1 MERSGYRNFLLAGLA
16 LALGVGLTFDPGRAD
31 EPSYEG
37 KTIRVIVT
45 SSAGGGSDTTARMAA
60 RIMPKYLPG
69 NPKSIVQNMPGGGG
83 VIANNYFAHEV
94 KGDGLTM
101 LLGSTSSIE
110 TFMRGGSTIK
120 YDPRTYKYIGAVARG
135 GSLLMIRKDARP
147 RLTNKAAKPVVVGD
161 SDGIRSWVALT
172 VWGSEYLGWNLRWI
186 YGYPGGTEIS
196 LAVRQGE
203 VEMYGTATVPV
214 IKDLV
219 REGTVDLVC
228 SQDQERRP
236 DFPEVATFTE
246 ILGAKRPTGIS
257 WEAYMAWAGPPELDK
272 FLSVPASTPDSFVK
286 TLRIAFNKAMKDP
299 EVQKEGDKAFGEGWR
314 AHSGERIET
323 VIKKHLATSKE
334 AKEFLFKMRKK
345 YGLPVA
351 E

>member
-1 MERSGYRNFLLAGLA
+1 MRRKGYLTFLSAGLM
-16 LALGVGLTFDPGRAD
+16 LALVVSLGRDQARAD
-31 EPSYEG
+31 EANYEG
-37 KTIRVIVT
+37 KTIRVIIT
-45 SSAGGGSDTTARMAA
+45 SSAGGGSDTAGRMAA

-135 GSLLMIRKDARP
+135 GSMLMIRKDARP

-161 SDGIRSWVALT
+161 SDGIRSWVAMT
-172 VWGSEYLGWNLRWI
+172 VWGAEYLGWNLRWI

-196 LAVRQGE
+196 LGVRQGE
-203 VEMYGTATVPV
+203 VEMYATATVPV

-219 REGTVDLVC
+219 RDGVVDLIC
-228 SQDQERRP
+228 GQDAERRT
-236 DFPEVATFTE
+236 DFREVPSYME
-246 ILGAKRPTGIS
+246 ILGAKRPTGVS
-257 WEAYMAWAGPPELDK
+257 WDAYMGWAGPPELDK
-272 FLSVPASTPDSFVK
+272 FLSVPAGTPDTFVK
-286 TLRIAFNKAMKDP
+286 TLRVAFDKAMKDP
-299 EVQKEGDKAFGEGWR
+299 EVQKEGDKAFGEGWK
-314 AHSGERIET
+314 AYSGERIET
-323 VIKKHLATSKE
+323 VVKQHVAMSKE
-334 AKEFLFKMRKK
+334 TKDFLFKMRKK
-345 YGLPVA
+345 YGLPVG